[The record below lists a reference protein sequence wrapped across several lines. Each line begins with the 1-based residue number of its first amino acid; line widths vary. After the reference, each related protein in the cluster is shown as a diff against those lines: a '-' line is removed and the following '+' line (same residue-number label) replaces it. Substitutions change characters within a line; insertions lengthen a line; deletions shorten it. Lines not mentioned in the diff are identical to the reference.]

1 MSRASSA
8 LAIVQARMSSSRLPG
23 KTLADVEGEPMLAL
37 LLRRL
42 RRARAVGEIV
52 VATSSE
58 ALDDPIA
65 LLAAGLGVK
74 VTRGSRRDVLD
85 RFLAAIGDRE
95 GPVVR
100 ITGDCPLIDPE
111 IVDETIERFRCVPGC
126 AYASNVQP
134 RSFPDGLDVEV
145 IDAGALRAIAR
156 ERLSADDREH
166 VTSAIRA
173 APERFRQARLVHE
186 PDLGQLR
193 WTVDEPE
200 DLRFVR
206 ALVERLGARR
216 YDAGLADILH
226 AVRRDPSLA
235 DMHGRRG

>member
-1 MSRASSA
+1 
-8 LAIVQARMSSSRLPG
+8 MSSSRLPG
-23 KTLADVEGEPMLAL
+23 KTLADVDGEPMLAL

-42 RRARAVGEIV
+42 RRARKVGEII

-58 ALDDPIA
+58 PGDEEIA
-65 LLAAGLGVK
+65 LLAAELGMNAV
-74 VTRGSRRDVLD
+74 RGSRRDVLA
-85 RFLAAIGDRE
+85 RFLAAIGDRD

-111 IVDETIERFRCVPGC
+111 IVDETIERFRSVPGC
-126 AYASNVQP
+126 VYASNVQP

-156 ERLSADDREH
+156 EPLSADDREH

-173 APERFRQARLVHE
+173 APERFRQAALVHE

-206 ALVERLGARR
+206 ALVGRLGDRR
-216 YDAGLADILH
+216 YDAGLQEILR
-226 AVRRDPSLA
+226 AVRRAPSLA
-235 DMHGRRG
+235 GLHGRRG